1 MINQCWTF
9 LVATLLS
16 FCALHASGKELP
28 KLTLSSSA
36 TIWKPADE
44 LQLKIGVVTLGLTAE
59 DALQENSGKMRDVIA
74 NLERIG
80 LISDDYETSQF
91 SIKPTYTPT
100 PQNPPPDWRPSIN
113 GYEVTNAILIHT
125 GKLDWAGPII
135 DVANRAGANS
145 ITDIR
150 FGLSSSRDYWAEAL
164 SAAGANA
171 VSDAKAIAEATG
183 VQLVRVLSIS
193 LNHTQVKSP
202 QLNLACLA
210 KHASLESSPPIEAG
224 EVALEANIT
233 IVYEIN

>member
-1 MINQCWTF
+1 MNRCWIF
-9 LVATLLS
+9 FFAAFIPL
-16 FCALHASGKELP
+16 CALDAREQDIP
-28 KLTLSSSA
+28 KLTLSASA
-36 TIWKPADE
+36 TISKPADE
-44 LQLKIGVVTLGLTAE
+44 LQLKIGIVTLGLTAE
-59 DALQENSGKMRDVIA
+59 EALQENSGKMREVIA

-80 LISDDYETSQF
+80 FISDDYETTQF

-100 PQNPPPDWRPSIN
+100 PQNPPADWRPSIN

-125 GKLDWAGPII
+125 KKIDWAGPII

-150 FGLSSSRDYWAEAL
+150 FGLSSSRDYWAEAI

-171 VSDAKAIAEATG
+171 VSDAKAIAKATG

-224 EVALEANIT
+224 EVALEANVT
-233 IVYEIN
+233 IVYEIK